1 MAQFRQLMVDSY
13 LTLGAQH
20 TIETEIRRSRFLT
33 YLSPARTEDE
43 AREFIAKIRAL
54 HPQATHN
61 CTAFVVGPRADLR
74 RSSDDG
80 EPSGTAGI
88 PMLEALVAGQVSDV
102 VAVVTRY
109 YGGIQLGA
117 GGLVRAYRGA
127 VTDGLASAPLVR
139 RQLVT
144 VQRATVDYA
153 LAPVLISHAHRHN
166 WRVDAQYGAEVELT
180 WAVAPDQL
188 APLTTHLVEASNG
201 TAELSAAGEQWV
213 DLPR

>member
-1 MAQFRQLMVDSY
+1 MVDSY
-13 LTLGAQH
+13 LTLGAEH
-20 TIETEIRRSRFLT
+20 TIETEIRRSRFIT
-33 YLSPARTEDE
+33 YLAPARTEVQ
-43 AREFIAKIRAL
+43 AREYIARIRTL

-61 CTAFVVGPRADLR
+61 CTAFVLGPRGDVR

-127 VTDGLASAPLVR
+127 VTDGLASAALVR

-144 VQRATVDYA
+144 VQQATVDYA
-153 LAPVLISHAHRHN
+153 VAPVLISHAHRNN
-166 WRVDAQYGAEVELT
+166 WQVEAHYAEQVTLT

-188 APLTTHLVEASNG
+188 PQLATHLVETTNG
-201 TAELSAAGEQWV
+201 TAELTAAAERWV
-213 DLPR
+213 DLPL

>member
-1 MAQFRQLMVDSY
+1 MVDSY
-13 LTLGAQH
+13 LTLGARH
-20 TIETEIRRSRFLT
+20 SIETEIRRSRFIT
-33 YLSPARTEDE
+33 YLSPARTEDA
-43 AREFIAKIRAL
+43 AREFIAEIRAL

-61 CTAFVVGPRADLR
+61 CTAFVLGPLANVR

-88 PMLEALVAGQVSDV
+88 PMLEALVAGGVSDIA
-102 VAVVTRY
+102 AVVTRY

-144 VQRATVDYA
+144 VQQATVDYA
-153 LAPVLISHAHRHN
+153 LAPVLISHAHRNN
-166 WRVDAQYGAEVELT
+166 WQVEAQYGAAVSLT

-188 APLTTHLVEASNG
+188 PQLTTHLVEASNG
-201 TAELSAAGEQWV
+201 TVELTAAGEQWV
-213 DLPR
+213 DQKL